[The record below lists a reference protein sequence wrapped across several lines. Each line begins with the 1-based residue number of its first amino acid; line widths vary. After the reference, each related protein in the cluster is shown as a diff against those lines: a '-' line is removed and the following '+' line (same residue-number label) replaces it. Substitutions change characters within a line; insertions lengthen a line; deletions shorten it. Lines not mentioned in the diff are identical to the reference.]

1 MCAGT
6 PRKSSLLRLFFCGVR
21 IFKKNRNTK
30 FATNLAL
37 RSLVDS
43 KRPQVILRNQAYLN
57 HEAGAPQSQTKRF
70 LKVLR
75 SQTKCSSRKLSL
87 PVANLRYRHPGGPP
101 GPPWGSK
108 PLYPPFW
115 TPQGPRRPQEAP
127 RESSGTIR
135 THTGPYGSIR
145 IPTDPSQINFQKIFG
160 HFWTNFGKK
169 YQKTSMANL
178 AI

>member
-1 MCAGT
+1 MYTG
-6 PRKSSLLRLFFCGVR
+6 PRHVQAHGYVYRGVLPSIDSLCLLRCPYVGCACVRGRRAKAVFYTCFFCGVR

-87 PVANLRYRHPGGPP
+87 PVANLRYREGRGEAGGYVA
-101 GPPWGSK
+101 S
-108 PLYPPFW
+108 
-115 TPQGPRRPQEAP
+115 E
-127 RESSGTIR
+127 
-135 THTGPYGSIR
+135 
-145 IPTDPSQINFQKIFG
+145 
-160 HFWTNFGKK
+160 
-169 YQKTSMANL
+169 
-178 AI
+178 